1 MAEGFVNL
9 ATQTQTKKTEWL
21 WQGRIPFGAITILE
35 GDPATNKSTL
45 TYYLTAALTR
55 GRTIYGNPEPVDGGV
70 VLVQGEDSES
80 RLRDSLK
87 LRQAVLQR
95 VRVVDRTSLDSGS
108 STVLL
113 DGTDETDGRKGPDG
127 LKALSAA
134 VEEVGARL
142 VVVDPVDEFFSR
154 SLSNDDVA
162 RRAMTPL
169 VNFAATKNV
178 AVVLVRHMTK
188 TGGGGALHRGRGSIR
203 LISAARSAL
212 LLAVDPADEN
222 GRILAQSKSNLG
234 PRAPSISFKLGDCAG
249 CPVIR
254 ALGASSMAAEDL
266 LHPASPGF
274 GPKLSE
280 AMHAMVRVLA
290 HDPVAI
296 SEVTQVL
303 KNAGISQKTIWR
315 AKKHLGI
322 ETKADGSGPGTV
334 YYWDLPKGSELVMRL
349 LADVPSSV
357 KSLTSGSL
365 PVRAGHATARRRS
378 GLAVVHR

>member
-1 MAEGFVNL
+1 MADGFVNL

-87 LRQAVLQR
+87 LRQAVLKR
-95 VRVVDRTSLDSGS
+95 VCVVDRTSLDSGS

-113 DGTDETDGRKGPDG
+113 DGTDETDGRKATDETDG

-142 VVVDPVDEFFSR
+142 VVVDPVDEFFSG
-154 SLSNDDVA
+154 SLRNDDVA

-169 VNFAATKNV
+169 VNFAATNNV
-178 AVVLVRHMTK
+178 AVILVRHLTK

-203 LISAARSAL
+203 MISAARSAL
-212 LLAVDPADEN
+212 LLAVDPADRN
-222 GRILAQSKSNLG
+222 RRILAQTKSNLG
-234 PRAPSISFKLGDCAG
+234 RLAPSVSFELFDYRG

-254 ALGASSMAAEDL
+254 SLGASPMSAEDL
-266 LHPASPGF
+266 AQSADPGF
-274 GPKLSE
+274 RTRLGE

-290 HDPVAI
+290 KGPLLVKDAKSQLVD
-296 SEVTQVL
+296 
-303 KNAGISQKTIWR
+303 AGVSDRTIRR
-315 AKKHLGI
+315 AREYLGI
-322 ETKADGSGPGTV
+322 FTYGEGSGPG
-334 YYWDLPKGSELVMRL
+334 SEHFW
-349 LADVPSSV
+349 
-357 KSLTSGSL
+357 SL
-365 PVRAGHATARRRS
+365 PDNSEQVEKILTRL
-378 GLAVVHR
+378 GLSKSSPA